1 MAKQS
6 DTKKV
11 IGFVLLGLGIG
22 LGIWGFNQSGTFG
35 AQLTE
40 AVTGSQT
47 DQVLYLYIGAAAC
60 ILVGL
65 FLVSRK

>member
-22 LGIWGFNQSGTFG
+22 LAIWGFNQSGTFG
-35 AQLTE
+35 NQLTE

-47 DQVLYLYIGAAAC
+47 DQVLYLYVGAAAC
-60 ILVGL
+60 ILAGL
-65 FLVSRK
+65 FLAFKK

>member
-11 IGFVLLGLGIG
+11 IGFVPLGLGIG
-22 LGIWGFNQSGTFG
+22 LAIWGFNQSGTFG

-47 DQVLYLYIGAAAC
+47 DQVLHLYIGAAAC
-60 ILVGL
+60 LLAGL
-65 FLVSRK
+65 FLALKK